1 MFLPIHTHRIPSRI
15 SAAIFIPDFFPQ
27 KTCAELTT
35 EPANS
40 LTQKKIID
48 QLTIVNKPIITNF
61 KSAHY
66 KTSILLSDKPGVKI
80 VNIFNVKMYQ
90 IPHDSKRVAYPF
102 NYPIPLLTFYP
113 ITLLTI
119 YPINIFTLSLAAQN
133 KHTLSALL
141 YYIALPFLYIISLL
155 PFPVLY
161 LLSDFMYV
169 VLYRM
174 LGYRK
179 QVVLTNMRNSFPDK
193 TDDEINQLAK
203 KYYHYLCDLTLET
216 FKTLTISK
224 KTMVKR
230 CRFTDEALQTFNQL
244 AAKNQ
249 SIILVM
255 GHLGNWEW
263 AGNSFSLLCKHHLY
277 VIYHPLSNR
286 HFDGL
291 MYRMR
296 SRFGTGLIPMKDTF
310 RQMLANRNELTAT
323 AFIADQSPPKE
334 GAHWM
339 TFLNQET
346 PVFKGTELIARKI
359 NYPIVYGSIKRV
371 KRGYY
376 EVSVEVL
383 IEQPKDTIEG
393 GITETHTRR
402 LEQDI
407 IAQPETWIWSHRRW
421 KHKKG

>member
-1 MFLPIHTHRIPSRI
+1 M
-15 SAAIFIPDFFPQ
+15 SA
-27 KTCAELTT
+27 
-35 EPANS
+35 
-40 LTQKKIID
+40 
-48 QLTIVNKPIITNF
+48 V
-61 KSAHY
+61 
-66 KTSILLSDKPGVKI
+66 
-80 VNIFNVKMYQ
+80 
-90 IPHDSKRVAYPF
+90 
-102 NYPIPLLTFYP
+102 
-113 ITLLTI
+113 
-119 YPINIFTLSLAAQN
+119 
-133 KHTLSALL
+133 L
-141 YYIALPFLYIISLL
+141 YYIALPFLYLISLL

-161 LLSDFMYV
+161 LLSDFMYFI
-169 VLYRM
+169 LYRL

-179 QVVLTNMRNSFPDK
+179 QVVLTNMRNSFPGK
-193 TDDEINQLAK
+193 TENELNQLAK

-230 CRFTDEALQTFNQL
+230 CRFTDEALQTFNEL
-244 AAKNQ
+244 AAGNQ

-263 AGNSFSLLCKHHLY
+263 AGNSFSLLCQHHLY
-277 VIYHPLSNR
+277 VIYHPLSNK

-310 RQMLANRNELTAT
+310 RQMLANRHELTAT
-323 AFIADQSPPKE
+323 AFIADQSPPKD

-383 IEQPKDTIEG
+383 IKEPKNTEEG
-393 GITETHTRR
+393 FITATHTHR